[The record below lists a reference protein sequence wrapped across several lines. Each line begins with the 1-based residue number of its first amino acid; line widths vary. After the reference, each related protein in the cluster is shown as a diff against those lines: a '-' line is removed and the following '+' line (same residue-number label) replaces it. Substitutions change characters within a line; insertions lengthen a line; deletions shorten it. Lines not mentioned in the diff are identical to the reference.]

1 MAANRQR
8 NLGTLSLVL
17 LALVFVAAV
26 TANNALL
33 TGLRIDLTEDN
44 LYTVSP
50 GTRNVLASIVEP
62 INVYLFFSDS
72 ETADIAPLRNYANRV
87 REMLEEL
94 EGASGGNLV
103 LHVIDP
109 VPFSEDEDRAAQFG
123 LQPIT
128 LGIGQSLY
136 FGLAATNSVGD
147 EEVIEIFNPER
158 ERFLEYELAR
168 LIYSLA
174 RPDRVVVGVHAGVS
188 MTAGFDP
195 QTQRVT
201 EPWVVYGQAGQ
212 LFEMRSLPP
221 GFTEIEDDV
230 DVLWLTHP
238 RSLEDE
244 TQYAIDQFVMG
255 GGRALIFVDP
265 FAEVDM
271 AAAMDPAAMAAGSAS
286 DLEPLLSGWGV
297 EFSTGEVVAD
307 NQYALSVTTGLSMR
321 PVRHLG
327 LLGLDATAI
336 DPEDV
341 ITDGLYNINVGTAG
355 HFSLAEDSAVQLQP
369 LLTSSVNAET
379 LPAIQMQMLTDP
391 EALLDDFTPSGES
404 YIIAARLTGPLDSAF
419 PDGPPVEELPD
430 SEGDLAEGAGGS
442 GDALLEDAGSVE
454 GDADGDGDGDDGND
468 GAEGDGSSDG
478 DADGDGD
485 GDAIADTGSDGPAD
499 SDSPE
504 TQPGSGHLASTDSAN
519 VILVGDVDILSDRL
533 WVQQQSFLGQT
544 LATAFANNGD
554 FLINALDNLSGS
566 ADLIG
571 IRARGTYSRP
581 FTRVQALR
589 RQADAQFRQTEQ
601 RLQAEL
607 TETETRL
614 GELQDARTDQGSLLM
629 SDEQQAEIQRF
640 LDEQVRIRQELRG
653 VQRNLD
659 RSIERL
665 GTVLQF
671 INIGLVPLLLTAAA
685 LSAVVVRRRR
695 AEKKS

>member
-1 MAANRQR
+1 MSANRKR

-26 TANNALL
+26 TANNSLL

-94 EGASGGNLV
+94 ESAGGGNLV

-109 VPFSEDEDRAAQFG
+109 VPFSEDEDRATRFG

-147 EEVIEIFNPER
+147 QEVIEIFNPDR

-201 EPWVVYGQAGQ
+201 EPWVAYSQAGQ

-221 GFTEIEDDV
+221 GFTEIEEDV
-230 DVLWLTHP
+230 DVLWLVHP
-238 RSLEDE
+238 RALEDE
-244 TQYAIDQFVMG
+244 TLYAIDQFVMG
-255 GGRALIFVDP
+255 GGRALVFLDP

-286 DLEPLLSGWGV
+286 DLAPLLSAWGV
-297 EFSTGEVVAD
+297 DFSAGEVVAD

-355 HFSLAEDSAVQLQP
+355 HFSVAEDSTVTLQP
-369 LLTSSVNAET
+369 LLTSSSNAET
-379 LPAIQMQMLTDP
+379 MPAIQMQMLTDP
-391 EALLDDFTPSGES
+391 EALLDDFTPGGES
-404 YIIAARLTGPLDSAF
+404 YVIAGRLTGPLQSAY
-419 PDGPPVEELPD
+419 PDGPPAEELPD
-430 SEGDLAEGAGGS
+430 VEGDLEDGADS
-442 GDALLEDAGSVE
+442 
-454 GDADGDGDGDDGND
+454 ADGNGDDDTGT
-468 GAEGDGSSDG
+468 GAESGL
-478 DADGDGD
+478 
-485 GDAIADTGSDGPAD
+485 PAD
-499 SDSPE
+499 SESPDAE
-504 TQPGSGHLASTDSAN
+504 ELPDGEHLASTDSAN

-533 WVQQQSFLGQT
+533 WVQQQNFLGQT

-554 FLINALDNLSGS
+554 FLVNALDNLSGS

-601 RLQAEL
+601 QLQAEL
-607 TETETRL
+607 TETESRL
-614 GELQDARTDQGSLLM
+614 SELQDARTDQGSLLM
-629 SDEQQAEIQRF
+629 SDEQQVEIQRF
-640 LDEQVRIRQELRG
+640 LDEQVRIRQELRA

-659 RSIERL
+659 RSIEQL

-695 AEKKS
+695 TEKKS

>member
-1 MAANRQR
+1 MSANRNR

-26 TANNALL
+26 TANNSLL

-72 ETADIAPLRNYANRV
+72 ESADIAPLRNYANRV

-94 EGASGGNLV
+94 ESAGGGNLV

-109 VPFSEDEDRAAQFG
+109 VPFSEDEDRAARFG

-147 EEVIEIFNPER
+147 QEVIEIFNPDR

-201 EPWVVYGQAGQ
+201 EPWVAYSQAGQ

-221 GFTEIEDDV
+221 GFTEIEEDV
-230 DVLWLTHP
+230 DVLWLVHP
-238 RSLEDE
+238 RALEDE
-244 TQYAIDQFVMG
+244 TLYAIDQFVMG
-255 GGRALIFVDP
+255 GGRALVFLDP

-286 DLEPLLSGWGV
+286 DLAPLLSAWGV
-297 EFSTGEVVAD
+297 DFSAGEVVAD

-355 HFSLAEDSAVQLQP
+355 HFSVAEASTVSLQP
-369 LLTSSVNAET
+369 LLTSSINAET

-391 EALLDDFTPSGES
+391 EALLDDFVPSGES
-404 YIIAARLTGPLDSAF
+404 YVIAGRLTGPLQSAY
-419 PDGPPVEELPD
+419 PDGPPAEELR
-430 SEGDLAEGAGGS
+430 
-442 GDALLEDAGSVE
+442 
-454 GDADGDGDGDDGND
+454 DG
-468 GAEGDGSSDG
+468 E
-478 DADGDGD
+478 
-485 GDAIADTGSDGPAD
+485 
-499 SDSPE
+499 
-504 TQPGSGHLASTDSAN
+504 HLASTDSAN

-533 WVQQQSFLGQT
+533 WVQQQNFLGQT

-554 FLINALDNLSGS
+554 FLVNALDNLSGS

-601 RLQAEL
+601 QLQAEL
-607 TETETRL
+607 TETENRL
-614 GELQDARTDQGSLLM
+614 SELQDARTDQGSLLM
-629 SDEQQAEIQRF
+629 SDEQQVEIQRF
-640 LDEQVRIRQELRG
+640 LDEQVRIRQELRA

-659 RSIERL
+659 RSIEQL

-671 INIGLVPLLLTAAA
+671 INIGLVPLLLTAVA

-695 AEKKS
+695 TEKKS

>member
-1 MAANRQR
+1 MSANRQR
-8 NLGTLSLVL
+8 NLGTLSLAL

-26 TANNALL
+26 TANNSLL

-94 EGASGGNLV
+94 ESAGGGNLV

-109 VPFSEDEDRAAQFG
+109 VPFSEDEDRAARFG

-147 EEVIEIFNPER
+147 QEVIEIFNPDR

-174 RPDRVVVGVHAGVS
+174 HPDKVVVGMHAGVS

-201 EPWVVYGQAGQ
+201 EPWVVYNQAGQ

-221 GFTEIEDDV
+221 GFTEIEEDV
-230 DVLWLTHP
+230 DVLWLVHP
-238 RSLEDE
+238 RALEDE
-244 TQYAIDQFVMG
+244 TLYAIDQFVMG
-255 GGRALIFVDP
+255 GGRALIFLDP

-297 EFSTGEVVAD
+297 EFSAGEVVAD

-355 HFSLAEDSAVQLQP
+355 HFSVAEDSTVALQP
-369 LLTSSVNAET
+369 LLTSSASAET

-404 YIIAARLTGPLDSAF
+404 YVIAGRLTGPLQSAY
-419 PDGPPVEELPD
+419 PDGPPAGELPD
-430 SEGDLAEGAGGS
+430 AEGDLADG
-442 GDALLEDAGSVE
+442 
-454 GDADGDGDGDDGND
+454 ADG
-468 GAEGDGSSDG
+468 E
-478 DADGDGD
+478 
-485 GDAIADTGSDGPAD
+485 
-499 SDSPE
+499 
-504 TQPGSGHLASTDSAN
+504 HLASTDSAN

-533 WVQQQSFLGQT
+533 WVQQQNFLGQT
-544 LATAFANNGD
+544 LSTAFANNGD
-554 FLINALDNLSGS
+554 FLVNALDNLSGS

-601 RLQAEL
+601 QLQAEL
-607 TETETRL
+607 TETENRL
-614 GELQDARTDQGSLLM
+614 SELQDARTDQGSLLM

-640 LDEQVRIRQELRG
+640 LDEQVRIRQELRA

-659 RSIERL
+659 RSIEQL
-665 GTVLQF
+665 GTALQF
-671 INIGLVPLLLTAAA
+671 INIGLVPLLLTAVA
-685 LSAVVVRRRR
+685 LSAVFVRRRR
-695 AEKKS
+695 AERKS

>member
-1 MAANRQR
+1 MTANRQR
-8 NLGTLSLVL
+8 NLGVLSLVL
-17 LALVFVAAV
+17 LGLVFVAAV
-26 TANNALL
+26 TANNSLL
-33 TGLRIDLTEDN
+33 TGLRVDLTQDN

-50 GTRNVLASIVEP
+50 GTRSVLASIVEP

-72 ETADIAPLRNYANRV
+72 ESADIAPLRNYATRV

-94 EGASGGNLV
+94 EGAAGGNLV
-103 LHVIDP
+103 LHVVDP

-123 LQPIT
+123 LQPIS
-128 LGIGQSLY
+128 LGIGQTLY
-136 FGLAATNSVGD
+136 FGLAATNSIGD
-147 EEVIEIFNPER
+147 QEVIEIFNPDR

-174 RPDRVVVGVHAGVS
+174 SPDKVVVGVHAGVS

-221 GFTEIEDDV
+221 GFTEIDEDIN
-230 DVLWLTHP
+230 VLWLVHP
-238 RSLEDE
+238 RNLETE
-244 TQYAIDQFVMG
+244 ALYAIDQFVLG
-255 GGRALIFVDP
+255 GGRALIFLDP

-271 AAAMDPAAMAAGSAS
+271 AAAAMDPAAMAQGSAS

-297 EFSTGEVVAD
+297 EFSAGEVVAD
-307 NQYALSVTTGLSMR
+307 NRYALSVSTGLSPR

-327 LLGLDATAI
+327 LLGLDETAV
-336 DPEDV
+336 DSEDV
-341 ITDGLYNINVGTAG
+341 ITDGLYNINLGTAG
-355 HFSLAEDSAVQLQP
+355 HFSVAEGSTAVLQP
-369 LLTSSVNAET
+369 LLFSSNDASVM
-379 LPAIQMQMLTDP
+379 PAIQMQMLTDP
-391 EALLDDFTPSGES
+391 EALLDSFAPSGES
-404 YIIAARLTGPLDSAF
+404 YILAARLTGPLGSAF
-419 PDGPPVEELPD
+419 PDGPPAEEVPD
-430 SEGDLAEGAGGS
+430 AEGDLI
-442 GDALLEDAGSVE
+442 
-454 GDADGDGDGDDGND
+454 
-468 GAEGDGSSDG
+468 DG
-478 DADGDGD
+478 DA
-485 GDAIADTGSDGPAD
+485 ASADESGEPGSAQAAD
-499 SDSPE
+499 SGPDE
-504 TQPGSGHLASTDSAN
+504 NHLASTDSAN

-533 WVQQQSFLGQT
+533 WVQLQNFLGQQ

-554 FLINALDNLSGS
+554 FLVNALDNLAGS

-581 FTRVQALR
+581 FTRVQELR

-607 TETETRL
+607 TDTENRL
-614 GELQDARTDQGSLLM
+614 AELQDARTDQGSLLM

-640 LDEQVRIRQELRG
+640 LDQQVRIRQDLRA

-665 GTVLQF
+665 GTVLQI
-671 INIGLVPLLLTAAA
+671 INIGLVPLLLTVVA

-695 AEKKS
+695 RAEKAS

>member
-1 MAANRQR
+1 MSANRQR

-26 TANNALL
+26 TANNSLL
-33 TGLRIDLTEDN
+33 TGLRIDLTDDN

-94 EGASGGNLV
+94 ESAGGGNLV

-128 LGIGQSLY
+128 LGLGQSLY

-147 EEVIEIFNPER
+147 EEVIEIFNPDR

-221 GFTEIEDDV
+221 GFTEIEEDV
-230 DVLWLTHP
+230 GVLWLVHP
-238 RSLEDE
+238 RSLEDD
-244 TQYAIDQFVMG
+244 TLYAIDQFVMG

-355 HFSLAEDSAVQLQP
+355 HFSVAEGSTAALQP
-369 LLTSSVNAET
+369 LLSSSSDAET
-379 LPAIQMQMLTDP
+379 LPSIQMQMLTDP
-391 EALLDDFTPSGES
+391 EALLDDFAPSGES
-404 YIIAARLTGPLDSAF
+404 YILAARLTGPLNSAF
-419 PDGPPVEELPD
+419 PDGPPAEALPD
-430 SEGDLAEGAGGS
+430 ADGDLAEDSDGTVDG
-442 GDALLEDAGSVE
+442 LPE
-454 GDADGDGDGDDGND
+454 GTD
-468 GAEGDGSSDG
+468 GA
-478 DADGDGD
+478 
-485 GDAIADTGSDGPAD
+485 
-499 SDSPE
+499 
-504 TQPGSGHLASTDSAN
+504 HLASTDSAN

-533 WVQQQSFLGQT
+533 WVQQQNFLGQT

-607 TETETRL
+607 TETESRL
-614 GELQDARTDQGSLLM
+614 SELQDARTDQGSLLM

-671 INIGLVPLLLTAAA
+671 INIGLVPLLLTAVA
-685 LSAVVVRRRR
+685 LSAVIVRRRR

>member
-1 MAANRQR
+1 MSANRQR

-26 TANNALL
+26 TANNSLL

-44 LYTVSP
+44 LYTVSS

-87 REMLEEL
+87 REILEEL
-94 EGASGGNLV
+94 ESAGGGSLV

-128 LGIGQSLY
+128 LGLGQSLY

-147 EEVIEIFNPER
+147 EEVIEIFNPDR

-168 LIYSLA
+168 MIYSLA
-174 RPDRVVVGVHAGVS
+174 RPDKVVVGVHAGVS

-201 EPWVVYGQAGQ
+201 EPWIVYSQAGQ

-221 GFTEIEDDV
+221 GFTEIEEDV
-230 DVLWLTHP
+230 DVLWLVHP

-244 TQYAIDQFVMG
+244 TLYAIDQFVMG

-286 DLEPLLSGWGV
+286 DLAPLLSGWGV
-297 EFSTGEVVAD
+297 EFSAGEVVAD

-355 HFSLAEDSAVQLQP
+355 HFSVAEGSTVELQP
-369 LLTSSVNAET
+369 LLYSSSNAET

-391 EALLDDFTPSGES
+391 EALLDDFAPSGES
-404 YIIAARLTGPLDSAF
+404 YILAARLAGPLQSAY
-419 PDGPPVEELPD
+419 PDGPPAEDLPD
-430 SEGDLAEGAGGS
+430 AEGDLAE
-442 GDALLEDAGSVE
+442 
-454 GDADGDGDGDDGND
+454 DADGADN
-468 GAEGDGSSDG
+468 GSEE
-478 DADGDGD
+478 
-485 GDAIADTGSDGPAD
+485 PAD
-499 SDSPE
+499 SESPE
-504 TQPGSGHLASTDSAN
+504 ALADSEHLASTDSAN

-533 WVQQQSFLGQT
+533 WVQQQNFLGQT

-607 TETETRL
+607 TETENRL

-659 RSIERL
+659 RSIEQL

-685 LSAVVVRRRR
+685 LLAVVVRRRR
-695 AEKKS
+695 AENKS

>member
-1 MAANRQR
+1 MSANRQR

-26 TANNALL
+26 TANNSLL

-94 EGASGGNLV
+94 ESAGGGNLV

-128 LGIGQSLY
+128 LGLGQSLY

-147 EEVIEIFNPER
+147 EEVIEIFNPDR

-201 EPWVVYGQAGQ
+201 EPWVVYSQAGQ

-221 GFTEIEDDV
+221 GFTEIEEDV
-230 DVLWLTHP
+230 DVLWLVHP
-238 RSLEDE
+238 RSLEDD
-244 TQYAIDQFVMG
+244 TLYAIDQFVMG

-297 EFSTGEVVAD
+297 EFSAGEVVAD

-355 HFSLAEDSAVQLQP
+355 HFSVADDSTAALQP
-369 LLTSSVNAET
+369 LLSSSSDAET
-379 LPAIQMQMLTDP
+379 LPSIQMQMLTDP
-391 EALLDDFTPSGES
+391 EALLDGFTPSGES
-404 YIIAARLTGPLDSAF
+404 YILAARLTGPLNSAF
-419 PDGPPVEELPD
+419 PNGPPTEALPD
-430 SEGDLAEGAGGS
+430 AEGDLAEGA
-442 GDALLEDAGSVE
+442 
-454 GDADGDGDGDDGND
+454 DGAGDDLPEGTD
-468 GAEGDGSSDG
+468 GA
-478 DADGDGD
+478 
-485 GDAIADTGSDGPAD
+485 
-499 SDSPE
+499 
-504 TQPGSGHLASTDSAN
+504 HLASTDSAN

-533 WVQQQSFLGQT
+533 WVQQQNFLGQT

-607 TETETRL
+607 TETESRL
-614 GELQDARTDQGSLLM
+614 SELQDARTDQGSLLM

-671 INIGLVPLLLTAAA
+671 INIGLVPLLLTAVA
-685 LSAVVVRRRR
+685 LSAVFVRRRR

>member
-1 MAANRQR
+1 MTANRQR
-8 NLGTLSLVL
+8 NLGVLSLVL
-17 LALVFVAAV
+17 LGLVFVAAV
-26 TANNALL
+26 TANNSLL
-33 TGLRIDLTEDN
+33 TGLRVDLTQDN

-50 GTRNVLASIVEP
+50 GTRSVLASIVEP

-72 ETADIAPLRNYANRV
+72 ESADIAPLRNYANRV

-94 EGASGGNLV
+94 EGAAGGNLV
-103 LHVIDP
+103 LHVVDP

-123 LQPIT
+123 LQPIS
-128 LGIGQSLY
+128 LGIGQTLY
-136 FGLAATNSVGD
+136 FGLAATNSIGD
-147 EEVIEIFNPER
+147 QEVIEIFNPDR

-174 RPDRVVVGVHAGVS
+174 SPDKVVVGVHAGVS

-221 GFTEIEDDV
+221 GFTEIDEDIN
-230 DVLWLTHP
+230 VLWLVHP
-238 RSLEDE
+238 RNLETE
-244 TQYAIDQFVMG
+244 ALYAIDQFVLG
-255 GGRALIFVDP
+255 GGRALIFLDP

-271 AAAMDPAAMAAGSAS
+271 AAAAMDPAAMAQGSAS

-297 EFSTGEVVAD
+297 EFSAGEVVAD
-307 NQYALSVTTGLSMR
+307 NRYALSVSTGLSPR

-327 LLGLDATAI
+327 LLGLDETAV
-336 DPEDV
+336 DSEDV
-341 ITDGLYNINVGTAG
+341 ITDGLYNINLGTAG
-355 HFSLAEDSAVQLQP
+355 HFSVAEGSTAVLQP
-369 LLTSSVNAET
+369 LLFSSNDASVM
-379 LPAIQMQMLTDP
+379 PAIQMQMLTDP
-391 EALLDDFTPSGES
+391 EALLDSFAPSGES
-404 YIIAARLTGPLDSAF
+404 YILAARLTGPLGSAF
-419 PDGPPVEELPD
+419 PDGPPAEEVPD
-430 SEGDLAEGAGGS
+430 AEGDLI
-442 GDALLEDAGSVE
+442 
-454 GDADGDGDGDDGND
+454 
-468 GAEGDGSSDG
+468 DG
-478 DADGDGD
+478 DAASVDESG
-485 GDAIADTGSDGPAD
+485 
-499 SDSPE
+499 E
-504 TQPGSGHLASTDSAN
+504 PGSAQAGNSGPDVNHLASTDSAN

-533 WVQQQSFLGQT
+533 WVQLQNFLGQQ

-554 FLINALDNLSGS
+554 FLVNALDNLAGS

-581 FTRVQALR
+581 FTRVQELR

-607 TETETRL
+607 TDTENRL
-614 GELQDARTDQGSLLM
+614 AELQDARTDQGSLLM

-640 LDEQVRIRQELRG
+640 LDQQVRIRQDLRA

-665 GTVLQF
+665 GTVLQI
-671 INIGLVPLLLTAAA
+671 INIGLVPLLLTVVA

-695 AEKKS
+695 RAEKAS

>member
-1 MAANRQR
+1 MSANRQR

-26 TANNALL
+26 TANNSLL

-94 EGASGGNLV
+94 ESAAGGNLV

-128 LGIGQSLY
+128 LGLGQSLY

-147 EEVIEIFNPER
+147 EEVIEIFNPDR

-168 LIYSLA
+168 MIYGLA
-174 RPDRVVVGVHAGVS
+174 RPDKVVVGVHAGVS

-201 EPWVVYGQAGQ
+201 EPWIVYNQAGQ

-221 GFTEIEDDV
+221 GFTEIEEDV
-230 DVLWLTHP
+230 DVLWLVHP
-238 RSLEDE
+238 RSLEEE
-244 TQYAIDQFVMG
+244 TLYAIDQFVMG

-271 AAAMDPAAMAAGSAS
+271 AAAMDPAAIAAGSAS
-286 DLEPLLSGWGV
+286 DLAPLLSGWGV
-297 EFSTGEVVAD
+297 EFSSGEVVAD

-355 HFSLAEDSAVQLQP
+355 HFSVADGSTVELQP
-369 LLTSSVNAET
+369 LLYSSSNAET

-391 EALLDDFTPSGES
+391 EALLDDFAPSGES
-404 YIIAARLTGPLDSAF
+404 YILAARLAGPLQSAY
-419 PDGPPVEELPD
+419 PDGPPAEDLQD
-430 SEGDLAEGAGGS
+430 AEGDLAE
-442 GDALLEDAGSVE
+442 
-454 GDADGDGDGDDGND
+454 DADGADN
-468 GAEGDGSSDG
+468 GSEE
-478 DADGDGD
+478 
-485 GDAIADTGSDGPAD
+485 PAD
-499 SDSPE
+499 SESPE
-504 TQPGSGHLASTDSAN
+504 APADSEHLASTDSAN

-533 WVQQQSFLGQT
+533 WVQQQNFLGQT

-607 TETETRL
+607 TETENRL

-685 LSAVVVRRRR
+685 LLAVVVRRRR

>member
-1 MAANRQR
+1 MSANRQR

-26 TANNALL
+26 TANNSLL

-94 EGASGGNLV
+94 ESAGGGNLV

-128 LGIGQSLY
+128 LGLGQSLY

-147 EEVIEIFNPER
+147 EEVIEIFNPDR

-168 LIYSLA
+168 MIYGLA
-174 RPDRVVVGVHAGVS
+174 RPDKVVVGVHAGVS

-201 EPWVVYGQAGQ
+201 EPWIVYSQAGQ

-230 DVLWLTHP
+230 DVLWLVHP

-244 TQYAIDQFVMG
+244 TLYAIDQFVMG

-297 EFSTGEVVAD
+297 GFSAGEVVAD

-355 HFSLAEDSAVQLQP
+355 HFSVADESTVQLQP
-369 LLTSSVNAET
+369 LISSSSNAET

-391 EALLDDFTPSGES
+391 EALLDDFAPSGES
-404 YIIAARLTGPLDSAF
+404 YILAARLTGPLGSAY
-419 PDGPPVEELPD
+419 PDGPPAEVLPD
-430 SEGDLAEGAGGS
+430 AEGDLA
-442 GDALLEDAGSVE
+442 
-454 GDADGDGDGDDGND
+454 D
-468 GAEGDGSSDG
+468 GA
-478 DADGDGD
+478 
-485 GDAIADTGSDGPAD
+485 D
-499 SDSPE
+499 SA
-504 TQPGSGHLASTDSAN
+504 HLASTDSAN

-533 WVQQQSFLGQT
+533 WVQQQNFLGQT

-607 TETETRL
+607 TETENRL

-685 LSAVVVRRRR
+685 LLAVVVRRRR

>member
-1 MAANRQR
+1 MSADRQR

-26 TANNALL
+26 TANNSLL
-33 TGLRIDLTEDN
+33 TGLRMDLTEDN

-87 REMLEEL
+87 REILEEL
-94 EGASGGNLV
+94 ESAGGGNLV

-128 LGIGQSLY
+128 LGLGQSLY

-147 EEVIEIFNPER
+147 EEVIEIFNPDR

-168 LIYSLA
+168 MIYSLA
-174 RPDRVVVGVHAGVS
+174 RPDKVVVGVHAGVS

-201 EPWVVYGQAGQ
+201 EPWIVYSQAGQ

-221 GFTEIEDDV
+221 GFTEIEEDV
-230 DVLWLTHP
+230 DVLWLVHP

-244 TQYAIDQFVMG
+244 TLYAIDQFVMG
-255 GGRALIFVDP
+255 GGRALIFLDP

-286 DLEPLLSGWGV
+286 DLAPLLGGWGV
-297 EFSTGEVVAD
+297 EFSAGEVVAD

-355 HFSLAEDSAVQLQP
+355 HFSVAGDSTVQLQP
-369 LLTSSVNAET
+369 LLSSSSNAET

-391 EALLDDFTPSGES
+391 EALLDEFAPSGES
-404 YIIAARLTGPLDSAF
+404 YIIAARLAGTLDSAY

-430 SEGDLAEGAGGS
+430 AEGDLAESADDAAAG
-442 GDALLEDAGSVE
+442 D
-454 GDADGDGDGDDGND
+454 
-468 GAEGDGSSDG
+468 
-478 DADGDGD
+478 
-485 GDAIADTGSDGPAD
+485 DTGSAEPTEA
-499 SDSPE
+499 E
-504 TQPGSGHLASTDSAN
+504 SGQARPIGAHLASTDSAN

-533 WVQQQSFLGQT
+533 WVQQQNFLGQT

-581 FTRVQALR
+581 FTRVQTLR

-607 TETETRL
+607 TETENRL

-685 LSAVVVRRRR
+685 LLAVVVRRRR

>member
-1 MAANRQR
+1 MSADRQR

-26 TANNALL
+26 TANNSLL
-33 TGLRIDLTEDN
+33 TGLRMDLTEDN

-87 REMLEEL
+87 REILEEL
-94 EGASGGNLV
+94 ESAGGGNLV

-128 LGIGQSLY
+128 LGLGQSLY

-147 EEVIEIFNPER
+147 EEVIEIFNPDR

-168 LIYSLA
+168 MIYSLA
-174 RPDRVVVGVHAGVS
+174 RPDKVVVGVHAGVS

-201 EPWVVYGQAGQ
+201 EPWIVYSQAGQ

-221 GFTEIEDDV
+221 GFTEIEEDV
-230 DVLWLTHP
+230 DVLWLVHP
-238 RSLEDE
+238 RSLQDE
-244 TQYAIDQFVMG
+244 TLYAIDQFVMG
-255 GGRALIFVDP
+255 GGRALIFLDP

-286 DLEPLLSGWGV
+286 DLAPLLGGWGV
-297 EFSTGEVVAD
+297 EFSAGEVVAD

-355 HFSLAEDSAVQLQP
+355 HFSVAGDSTVQLQP
-369 LLTSSVNAET
+369 LLSSSSNAET

-391 EALLDDFTPSGES
+391 EALLDDFAPSGES
-404 YIIAARLTGPLDSAF
+404 YIIAARLAGTLDSAY

-430 SEGDLAEGAGGS
+430 AEGDLAESADDAAAG
-442 GDALLEDAGSVE
+442 D
-454 GDADGDGDGDDGND
+454 
-468 GAEGDGSSDG
+468 
-478 DADGDGD
+478 
-485 GDAIADTGSDGPAD
+485 DTGSAEPTEA
-499 SDSPE
+499 E
-504 TQPGSGHLASTDSAN
+504 SGQARPVGAHLASTDSAN

-533 WVQQQSFLGQT
+533 WVQQQNFLGQT

-581 FTRVQALR
+581 FTRVQTLR

-607 TETETRL
+607 TETENRL
-614 GELQDARTDQGSLLM
+614 GELQDARTDQGSLLI

-659 RSIERL
+659 RSIEQL

-685 LSAVVVRRRR
+685 LLAVVVRRRR

>member
-1 MAANRQR
+1 MTANRQR
-8 NLGTLSLVL
+8 NLGVLSLVL
-17 LALVFVAAV
+17 LGLVFVAAV
-26 TANNALL
+26 TANNSLL

-50 GTRNVLASIVEP
+50 GTRSVLSSIVEP

-72 ETADIAPLRNYANRV
+72 ESADIAPLRNYASRV

-94 EGASGGNLV
+94 EGAAGGNLV
-103 LHVIDP
+103 LHVVDP

-123 LQPIT
+123 LQPIS
-128 LGIGQSLY
+128 LGIGQTLY
-136 FGLAATNSVGD
+136 FGLAATNSIGD
-147 EEVIEIFNPER
+147 QEVIEIFNPDR

-174 RPDRVVVGVHAGVS
+174 SPDKVVVGVHAGVS

-221 GFTEIEDDV
+221 GFTEIDEDIN
-230 DVLWLTHP
+230 VLWLVHP
-238 RSLEDE
+238 RNLETE
-244 TQYAIDQFVMG
+244 ALYAIDQFVLG
-255 GGRALIFVDP
+255 GGRALIFLDP

-271 AAAMDPAAMAAGSAS
+271 AAAAMDPAAMAQGSAS

-297 EFSTGEVVAD
+297 EFSAGEVVAD
-307 NQYALSVTTGLSMR
+307 NRYALSVSTGLSPR

-327 LLGLDATAI
+327 LLGLDETAV
-336 DPEDV
+336 DSEDV
-341 ITDGLYNINVGTAG
+341 ITDGLYNINLGTAG
-355 HFSLAEDSAVQLQP
+355 HFSVAEGSTVVLQP
-369 LLTSSVNAET
+369 LLFSSNDASVM
-379 LPAIQMQMLTDP
+379 PAIQMQMLTDP
-391 EALLDDFTPSGES
+391 EALLDSFAPSGET
-404 YIIAARLTGPLDSAF
+404 YILAARLTGPLGSAF
-419 PDGPPVEELPD
+419 PDGPPVEEVPD
-430 SEGDLAEGAGGS
+430 AEVDLI
-442 GDALLEDAGSVE
+442 
-454 GDADGDGDGDDGND
+454 
-468 GAEGDGSSDG
+468 DG
-478 DADGDGD
+478 DAASEDEAG
-485 GDAIADTGSDGPAD
+485 
-499 SDSPE
+499 E
-504 TQPGSGHLASTDSAN
+504 PGSAQAGDSGADENHLASTDSAN

-533 WVQQQSFLGQT
+533 WVQLQNFLGQQ

-554 FLINALDNLSGS
+554 FLVNALDNLAGS

-581 FTRVQALR
+581 FTRVQELR

-607 TETETRL
+607 TDTENRL
-614 GELQDARTDQGSLLM
+614 AELQDARTDQGSLLM

-640 LDEQVRIRQELRG
+640 LDQQVRIRQDLRA

-665 GTVLQF
+665 GTVLQI
-671 INIGLVPLLLTAAA
+671 INIGLVPLLLTVVA

-695 AEKKS
+695 RAEKAS

>member
-1 MAANRQR
+1 MAINRQR
-8 NLGTLSLVL
+8 NLGALSLVL
-17 LALVFVAAV
+17 LGLVFVAAV
-26 TANNALL
+26 TANNSLL
-33 TGLRIDLTEDN
+33 TGLRIDLTEEN

-72 ETADIAPLRNYANRV
+72 ESADIAPLRNYANRV

-94 EGASGGNLV
+94 EGAAGGNLV

-109 VPFSEDEDRAAQFG
+109 VPFSEEEDSATRFG
-123 LQPIT
+123 LQPIS
-128 LGIGQSLY
+128 LGIGQTLY
-136 FGLAATNSVGD
+136 FGLAATNSIGD
-147 EEVIEIFNPER
+147 QEVIEIFNPDR

-174 RPDRVVVGVHAGVS
+174 RPDKVVVGVHAGVS

-221 GFTEIEDDV
+221 GFSEIDEDIN
-230 DVLWLTHP
+230 VLWLVHP
-238 RSLEDE
+238 RNLEEESL
-244 TQYAIDQFVMG
+244 YAIDQFVLG
-255 GGRALIFVDP
+255 GGRALIFLDP

-271 AAAMDPAAMAAGSAS
+271 AAAAMDPAAMAQGSAS
-286 DLEPLLSGWGV
+286 DLGPLLSGWGV
-297 EFSTGEVVAD
+297 EFSAGEVVAD
-307 NQYALSVTTGLSMR
+307 NRYALSVTTGLSPR

-327 LLGLDATAI
+327 LLGLDETAT
-336 DPEDV
+336 DSEDV
-341 ITDGLYNINVGTAG
+341 ITDGLFNINLGTAG
-355 HFSLAEDSAVQLQP
+355 HFSVAEGSTVVLQP
-369 LLTSSVNAET
+369 LLSSSSDASVM
-379 LPAIQMQMLTDP
+379 PAIQMQMLTDP
-391 EALLDDFTPSGES
+391 EALLDNFAPSGES
-404 YIIAARLTGPLDSAF
+404 YILAARLTGPLNSAF
-419 PDGPPVEELPD
+419 PDGPPTGEVPD
-430 SEGDLAEGAGGS
+430 AEADL
-442 GDALLEDAGSVE
+442 
-454 GDADGDGDGDDGND
+454 ADGDAESADESAQAESAQEDESGPDGN
-468 GAEGDGSSDG
+468 
-478 DADGDGD
+478 
-485 GDAIADTGSDGPAD
+485 
-499 SDSPE
+499 
-504 TQPGSGHLASTDSAN
+504 HLASTDAAN

-533 WVQQQSFLGQT
+533 WVQLQNFLGQQ

-554 FLINALDNLSGS
+554 FLVNALDNLAGS

-581 FTRVQALR
+581 FTRVQELR

-607 TETETRL
+607 SETENRL
-614 GELQDARTDQGSLLM
+614 SELQDARTDQGSLLM

-640 LDEQVRIRQELRG
+640 LDQQVRIRQDLRA

-665 GTVLQF
+665 GTVLQI
-671 INIGLVPLLLTAAA
+671 INIGLVPLLLTVVA
-685 LSAVVVRRRR
+685 LSTVVVRRRR
-695 AEKKS
+695 RAEKAS

>member
-1 MAANRQR
+1 MSADRQR

-26 TANNALL
+26 TANNSLL

-94 EGASGGNLV
+94 ESAGGGNLV

-128 LGIGQSLY
+128 LGLGQSLY

-147 EEVIEIFNPER
+147 EEVIEIFNPDR

-168 LIYSLA
+168 MIYSLA
-174 RPDRVVVGVHAGVS
+174 QPDKVVVGVHAGVS

-201 EPWVVYGQAGQ
+201 EPWVVYSQAGQ

-221 GFTEIEDDV
+221 GFTEIEEDV
-230 DVLWLTHP
+230 DVLWLVHP
-238 RSLEDE
+238 RGLEDE
-244 TQYAIDQFVMG
+244 TLYAIDQFVMG
-255 GGRALIFVDP
+255 GGRALIFLDP

-297 EFSTGEVVAD
+297 EFSAGEVVAD
-307 NQYALSVTTGLSMR
+307 NEYALSVTTGLSMR

-336 DPEDV
+336 DTGDV
-341 ITDGLYNINVGTAG
+341 ITDGLYNINVGTTG
-355 HFSLAEDSAVQLQP
+355 HFSVAEGSTVALQP
-369 LLTSSVNAET
+369 LLSSSSNAET

-391 EALLDDFTPSGES
+391 ETLLDDFAPSGES
-404 YIIAARLTGPLDSAF
+404 YVLAARLAGPLGSAY
-419 PDGPPVEELPD
+419 PDGPPAEELPD
-430 SEGDLAEGAGGS
+430 AEGDLAEGADGTD
-442 GDALLEDAGSVE
+442 GDSDDDAGS
-454 GDADGDGDGDDGND
+454 DA
-468 GAEGDGSSDG
+468 
-478 DADGDGD
+478 
-485 GDAIADTGSDGPAD
+485 GPEEAD
-499 SDSPE
+499 SVSPQTRADS
-504 TQPGSGHLASTDSAN
+504 THLASTDSAN

-533 WVQQQSFLGQT
+533 WVQQQNFLGQT

-607 TETETRL
+607 SETENRL
-614 GELQDARTDQGSLLM
+614 SELQDARTDQGSLLM

>member
-1 MAANRQR
+1 MSANRQR

-26 TANNALL
+26 TANNSLL

-44 LYTVSP
+44 LYTVSS

-94 EGASGGNLV
+94 ESAAGGNLV

-128 LGIGQSLY
+128 LGLGQSLY

-147 EEVIEIFNPER
+147 EEVIEIFNPDR

-174 RPDRVVVGVHAGVS
+174 QPDRVVVGVHAGVS

-201 EPWVVYGQAGQ
+201 EPWVVYNQAGQ

-230 DVLWLTHP
+230 DVLWLVHP

-244 TQYAIDQFVMG
+244 TVYAIDQFVMG
-255 GGRALIFVDP
+255 GGRALFFLDP

-297 EFSTGEVVAD
+297 EFSAGEVVAD

-355 HFSLAEDSAVQLQP
+355 HFSVADDSSAQLQP
-369 LLTSSVNAET
+369 LLSSSSNAET

-391 EALLDDFTPSGES
+391 EALLDDFAPSGES
-404 YIIAARLTGPLDSAF
+404 YILAARLAGPLDSAF
-419 PDGPPVEELPD
+419 PDGPPAEDLPD
-430 SEGDLAEGAGGS
+430 
-442 GDALLEDAGSVE
+442 
-454 GDADGDGDGDDGND
+454 
-468 GAEGDGSSDG
+468 AEGDP
-478 DADGDGD
+478 ADG
-485 GDAIADTGSDGPAD
+485 AD
-499 SDSPE
+499 SA
-504 TQPGSGHLASTDSAN
+504 HLTSTDSAN

-533 WVQQQSFLGQT
+533 WVQQQNFLGQT

-607 TETETRL
+607 TETESRL

-671 INIGLVPLLLTAAA
+671 INIGLVPLLLTAVA
-685 LSAVVVRRRR
+685 LSAVIVRRRR

>member
-1 MAANRQR
+1 MSANRQR

-26 TANNALL
+26 TANNSLL

-72 ETADIAPLRNYANRV
+72 ESADIAPLRNYANRV

-94 EGASGGNLV
+94 ESAGGGNLV

-109 VPFSEDEDRAAQFG
+109 VPFSEDEDRAARFG

-147 EEVIEIFNPER
+147 QEVIEIFNPDR

-201 EPWVVYGQAGQ
+201 EPWVVYSQAGQ

-221 GFTEIEDDV
+221 GFTEIEEDV
-230 DVLWLTHP
+230 DVLWLVHP
-238 RSLEDE
+238 RALEDE
-244 TQYAIDQFVMG
+244 TLYAIDQFVMG
-255 GGRALIFVDP
+255 GGRALIFLDP

-286 DLEPLLSGWGV
+286 NLEPLLSGWGV
-297 EFSTGEVVAD
+297 EFSAGEVVAD
-307 NQYALSVTTGLSMR
+307 NQYALSVTTGPGMR

-355 HFSLAEDSAVQLQP
+355 HFSVAEDSTVTLQP
-369 LLTSSVNAET
+369 LLTSSINAET

-404 YIIAARLTGPLDSAF
+404 YVIAGRLTGPLQSAY
-419 PDGPPVEELPD
+419 PDGPPAEELPD
-430 SEGDLAEGAGGS
+430 AGGDLADGADS
-442 GDALLEDAGSVE
+442 
-454 GDADGDGDGDDGND
+454 ADGNGDD
-468 GAEGDGSSDG
+468 
-478 DADGDGD
+478 
-485 GDAIADTGSDGPAD
+485 DTGTDAESGLPAD
-499 SDSPE
+499 SESPDGE
-504 TQPGSGHLASTDSAN
+504 HLASTDSAN

-533 WVQQQSFLGQT
+533 WVQQQNFLGQT

-554 FLINALDNLSGS
+554 FLVNALDNLSGS

-601 RLQAEL
+601 QLQAEL
-607 TETETRL
+607 TETENRL
-614 GELQDARTDQGSLLM
+614 SELQDARTDQGSLLM
-629 SDEQQAEIQRF
+629 SDEQQVEIQRF

-659 RSIERL
+659 RSIEQL

-671 INIGLVPLLLTAAA
+671 INIGLVPLLLTAVA

-695 AEKKS
+695 TEKKS

>member
-1 MAANRQR
+1 MTANRQR
-8 NLGTLSLVL
+8 NLGVLSLVL
-17 LALVFVAAV
+17 LGLVFVAAV
-26 TANNALL
+26 TANNSLL
-33 TGLRIDLTEDN
+33 TGLRVDLTQDN

-50 GTRNVLASIVEP
+50 GTRSVLASIVEP

-72 ETADIAPLRNYANRV
+72 ESADIAPLRNYASRV

-94 EGASGGNLV
+94 EGAAGGNLV
-103 LHVIDP
+103 LHVVDP

-123 LQPIT
+123 LQPIS
-128 LGIGQSLY
+128 LGIGQTLY
-136 FGLAATNSVGD
+136 FGLAATNSIGD
-147 EEVIEIFNPER
+147 QEVIEIFNPDR

-174 RPDRVVVGVHAGVS
+174 SPDKVVVGVHAGVS

-221 GFTEIEDDV
+221 GFTEIDEDIN
-230 DVLWLTHP
+230 VLWLVHP
-238 RSLEDE
+238 RSLETE
-244 TQYAIDQFVMG
+244 ALYAIDQFVLG
-255 GGRALIFVDP
+255 GGRALIFLDP

-271 AAAMDPAAMAAGSAS
+271 AAAAMDPAAMAQGSAS

-297 EFSTGEVVAD
+297 EFSAGEVVAD
-307 NQYALSVTTGLSMR
+307 NRYALSVTTGLSPR

-327 LLGLDATAI
+327 LLGLDETAV
-336 DPEDV
+336 DSEDV
-341 ITDGLYNINVGTAG
+341 ITDGLYNINLGTAG
-355 HFSLAEDSAVQLQP
+355 HFSVAEGSTAVLQP
-369 LLTSSVNAET
+369 LLFSSNDASVM
-379 LPAIQMQMLTDP
+379 PAIQMQMLTDP
-391 EALLDDFTPSGES
+391 EALLDSFAPSGES
-404 YIIAARLTGPLDSAF
+404 YILAARLTGPLNSAF
-419 PDGPPVEELPD
+419 PDGPPAEEVPD
-430 SEGDLAEGAGGS
+430 AEGDL
-442 GDALLEDAGSVE
+442 
-454 GDADGDGDGDDGND
+454 
-468 GAEGDGSSDG
+468 
-478 DADGDGD
+478 
-485 GDAIADTGSDGPAD
+485 ID
-499 SDSPE
+499 SDAASADE
-504 TQPGSGHLASTDSAN
+504 SGEPGSAQAGDSGPGENHLASTDSAN

-533 WVQQQSFLGQT
+533 WVQLQNFLGQQ

-554 FLINALDNLSGS
+554 FLVNALDNLAGS

-581 FTRVQALR
+581 FTRVQELR

-607 TETETRL
+607 TDTENRL
-614 GELQDARTDQGSLLM
+614 SELQDTRTDQGSLLM

-640 LDEQVRIRQELRG
+640 LDQQVRIRQDLRA

-665 GTVLQF
+665 GTVLQI
-671 INIGLVPLLLTAAA
+671 INIGLVPLLLTVVA

-695 AEKKS
+695 RAEKAS

>member
-1 MAANRQR
+1 MSANRQR

-26 TANNALL
+26 TANNSLL

-94 EGASGGNLV
+94 ESAGGGNLV

-128 LGIGQSLY
+128 LGIGQTLY

-147 EEVIEIFNPER
+147 QEVIEIFNPDR

-174 RPDRVVVGVHAGVS
+174 RPDKVVVGVHAGVS

-201 EPWVVYGQAGQ
+201 EPWIVYSQAGQ

-221 GFTEIEDDV
+221 GFTEIEEDV
-230 DVLWLTHP
+230 DVLWLVHP
-238 RSLEDE
+238 RALEDD
-244 TQYAIDQFVMG
+244 TLYAIDQFVTG
-255 GGRALIFVDP
+255 GGRALIFLDP

-286 DLEPLLSGWGV
+286 NLEPLLSGWGV
-297 EFSTGEVVAD
+297 EFSAGEVVAD

-336 DPEDV
+336 DAEDV

-355 HFSLAEDSAVQLQP
+355 HFSVAEDSTVTLQP
-369 LLTSSVNAET
+369 LLTSSANAET

-391 EALLDDFTPSGES
+391 EALLDDFTPTGES
-404 YIIAARLTGPLDSAF
+404 YVIAGRLTGPLQSAY

-430 SEGDLAEGAGGS
+430 AEGDLAEGSDGGGGN
-442 GDALLEDAGSVE
+442 GDTGT
-454 GDADGDGDGDDGND
+454 
-468 GAEGDGSSDG
+468 GAESGQ
-478 DADGDGD
+478 
-485 GDAIADTGSDGPAD
+485 TAD
-499 SDSPE
+499 SESAE
-504 TQPGSGHLASTDSAN
+504 AQPGGEHLASTDAAN

-533 WVQQQSFLGQT
+533 WVQQQNFLGQT

-554 FLINALDNLSGS
+554 FLVNALDNLSGS

-601 RLQAEL
+601 QLQAEL
-607 TETETRL
+607 TETENRL
-614 GELQDARTDQGSLLM
+614 SELQDARTDQGSLLM

-640 LDEQVRIRQELRG
+640 LDEQVRIRQELRA

-659 RSIERL
+659 RSIEQL

-671 INIGLVPLLLTAAA
+671 INIGLVPLLLTAVA
-685 LSAVVVRRRR
+685 LSAVFVRRRR

>member
-1 MAANRQR
+1 MAINRQR
-8 NLGTLSLVL
+8 NLGALSLVL
-17 LALVFVAAV
+17 LGLVFVAAV
-26 TANNALL
+26 TANNSLL
-33 TGLRIDLTEDN
+33 TGLRIDLTEEN

-72 ETADIAPLRNYANRV
+72 ESADIAPLRNYANRV

-94 EGASGGNLV
+94 EGAAGGNLV

-109 VPFSEDEDRAAQFG
+109 VPFSEEEDSATRFG
-123 LQPIT
+123 LQPIS
-128 LGIGQSLY
+128 LGIGQTLY
-136 FGLAATNSVGD
+136 FGLAATNSIGD
-147 EEVIEIFNPER
+147 QEVIEIFNPDR

-174 RPDRVVVGVHAGVS
+174 RADKVVVGVHAGVS

-221 GFTEIEDDV
+221 GFTEIDEDIN
-230 DVLWLTHP
+230 VLWLVHP
-238 RSLEDE
+238 RNLEEESL
-244 TQYAIDQFVMG
+244 YAIDQFVLG
-255 GGRALIFVDP
+255 GGRALIFLDP

-271 AAAMDPAAMAAGSAS
+271 AAAAMDPAAMAQGSAS

-297 EFSTGEVVAD
+297 EFSAGEVVAD
-307 NQYALSVTTGLSMR
+307 NRYALSVTTGLSPR

-327 LLGLDATAI
+327 LLGLDETAT
-336 DPEDV
+336 DSGDV
-341 ITDGLYNINVGTAG
+341 ITDGLFNINLGTAG
-355 HFSLAEDSAVQLQP
+355 HFSVAEGSTVELQP
-369 LLTSSVNAET
+369 LLSSSNDAAVM
-379 LPAIQMQMLTDP
+379 PAIQMQMLTDP
-391 EALLDDFTPSGES
+391 EALLDNFAPSGES
-404 YIIAARLTGPLDSAF
+404 YILAARLAGPLNSAF
-419 PDGPPVEELPD
+419 PDGPPADEVPD
-430 SEGDLAEGAGGS
+430 AEGDLADES
-442 GDALLEDAGSVE
+442 GP
-454 GDADGDGDGDDGND
+454 DGN
-468 GAEGDGSSDG
+468 
-478 DADGDGD
+478 
-485 GDAIADTGSDGPAD
+485 
-499 SDSPE
+499 
-504 TQPGSGHLASTDSAN
+504 HLASTDAAN

-533 WVQQQSFLGQT
+533 WVQLQNFLGQQ

-554 FLINALDNLSGS
+554 FLINALDNLAGS

-581 FTRVQALR
+581 FTRVQELR

-607 TETETRL
+607 SETENRL
-614 GELQDARTDQGSLLM
+614 SELQDARTDQGSLLM

-640 LDEQVRIRQELRG
+640 LDQQVRIRQDLRA

-665 GTVLQF
+665 GTVLQI
-671 INIGLVPLLLTAAA
+671 INIGLVPLLLTVVA
-685 LSAVVVRRRR
+685 LSTVVVRRRR
-695 AEKKS
+695 RAEKAS

>member
-1 MAANRQR
+1 MAINRQR
-8 NLGTLSLVL
+8 NLGALSLVL
-17 LALVFVAAV
+17 LGLVFVAAV
-26 TANNALL
+26 TANNSLL
-33 TGLRIDLTEDN
+33 TGLRIDLTEEN

-72 ETADIAPLRNYANRV
+72 ESADIAPLRNYANRV

-94 EGASGGNLV
+94 EGAAGGNLV

-109 VPFSEDEDRAAQFG
+109 VPFSEEEDSATRFG
-123 LQPIT
+123 LQPIS
-128 LGIGQSLY
+128 LGIGQTLY
-136 FGLAATNSVGD
+136 FGLAATNSIGD
-147 EEVIEIFNPER
+147 QEVIEIFNPDR

-174 RPDRVVVGVHAGVS
+174 RPDKVVVGVHAGVS

-221 GFTEIEDDV
+221 GFTEIDEDIN
-230 DVLWLTHP
+230 VLWLVHP
-238 RSLEDE
+238 RNLEEESL
-244 TQYAIDQFVMG
+244 YAIDQFVLG
-255 GGRALIFVDP
+255 GGRALIFLDP

-271 AAAMDPAAMAAGSAS
+271 AAAAMDPAAMAQGSAS
-286 DLEPLLSGWGV
+286 DLGPLLSGWGV
-297 EFSTGEVVAD
+297 EFSAGEVVAD
-307 NQYALSVTTGLSMR
+307 NRYALSVTTGLSPR

-327 LLGLDATAI
+327 LLGLDETAT
-336 DPEDV
+336 DSGDV
-341 ITDGLYNINVGTAG
+341 ITDGLFNINLGTAG
-355 HFSLAEDSAVQLQP
+355 HFSVAEGSTVVLQP
-369 LLTSSVNAET
+369 LLSSSSDAAVM
-379 LPAIQMQMLTDP
+379 PAIQMQMLTDP
-391 EALLDDFTPSGES
+391 EALLDNFAPSGES
-404 YIIAARLTGPLDSAF
+404 YILAARLTGPLNSAF
-419 PDGPPVEELPD
+419 PDGPPVDEVPD
-430 SEGDLAEGAGGS
+430 AEADL
-442 GDALLEDAGSVE
+442 
-454 GDADGDGDGDDGND
+454 ADGDAESADESAQPESAQEDESGPDGN
-468 GAEGDGSSDG
+468 
-478 DADGDGD
+478 
-485 GDAIADTGSDGPAD
+485 
-499 SDSPE
+499 
-504 TQPGSGHLASTDSAN
+504 HLASTDAAN

-533 WVQQQSFLGQT
+533 WVQLQNFLGQQ

-554 FLINALDNLSGS
+554 FLVNALDNLAGS

-581 FTRVQALR
+581 FTRVQELR

-607 TETETRL
+607 SETENRL
-614 GELQDARTDQGSLLM
+614 SELQDARTDQGSLLM

-640 LDEQVRIRQELRG
+640 LDQQVRIRQDLRA

-665 GTVLQF
+665 GTVLQI
-671 INIGLVPLLLTAAA
+671 INIGLVPLLLTVAA
-685 LSAVVVRRRR
+685 LSTVVVRRRR
-695 AEKKS
+695 RAEKAS

>member
-1 MAANRQR
+1 MSANRQR

-26 TANNALL
+26 TANNSLL

-72 ETADIAPLRNYANRV
+72 ESADIAPLRNYANRV

-94 EGASGGNLV
+94 ESAGGGNLV

-109 VPFSEDEDRAAQFG
+109 VPFSEDEDRAARFG

-147 EEVIEIFNPER
+147 QEVIEIFNPER

-201 EPWVVYGQAGQ
+201 EPWIAYSQAGQ

-221 GFTEIEDDV
+221 GFTEIEEDV
-230 DVLWLTHP
+230 DVLCLVHP

-244 TQYAIDQFVMG
+244 TLYAIDQFVMG
-255 GGRALIFVDP
+255 GGRALIFLDP

-286 DLEPLLSGWGV
+286 NLEPLLSGWGV
-297 EFSTGEVVAD
+297 EFSAGEVVAD

-355 HFSLAEDSAVQLQP
+355 HFSVAEDSTVTLQP
-369 LLTSSVNAET
+369 LLTSSIDAET

-391 EALLDDFTPSGES
+391 EALLDDFVPSGEP
-404 YIIAARLTGPLDSAF
+404 YIIAARLTGALDSAY
-419 PDGPPVEELPD
+419 PDGPPAEELPD
-430 SEGDLAEGAGGS
+430 AEGDLADGADGGGGDDS
-442 GDALLEDAGSVE
+442 AVANSESPDALP
-454 GDADGDGDGDDGND
+454 DG
-468 GAEGDGSSDG
+468 E
-478 DADGDGD
+478 
-485 GDAIADTGSDGPAD
+485 
-499 SDSPE
+499 
-504 TQPGSGHLASTDSAN
+504 HLASTDSAN

-533 WVQQQSFLGQT
+533 WVQQQNFLGQT

-554 FLINALDNLSGS
+554 FLVNALDNLSGS

-601 RLQAEL
+601 QLQAEL
-607 TETETRL
+607 TETENRL
-614 GELQDARTDQGSLLM
+614 SELQDARTDQGSLLM

-640 LDEQVRIRQELRG
+640 LDEQVRIRQELRA

-659 RSIERL
+659 RSIEQL

-671 INIGLVPLLLTAAA
+671 INIGLVPLLLTAVA

-695 AEKKS
+695 TEKKS